1 MNKNRKI
8 LMWLCISIAVIA
20 CGYIVYHSVTKEKNL
35 TIYEVLK
42 KDNIIPQKERTKEGE
57 IPIDFEKL
65 WEINPEIYAWIEIPG
80 TDISYPIVQRWGDDS
95 YYLNHTIDGK
105 KGYPGSIYTE
115 GMNHQDFR
123 DFNTAVYGHDM
134 KDGSMFK
141 GLHNYEDE
149 TFLKEHPEVVIYTPK
164 KIFRYEIFAAIVYD
178 DRHVL
183 NTFRYD
189 LKEERQRF
197 LDSVYEARD
206 LRNTYREDITVS
218 PEDCILTLSTCMGNE
233 SDKRFLVEAVLRDE

>member
-1 MNKNRKI
+1 M
-8 LMWLCISIAVIA
+8 
-20 CGYIVYHSVTKEKNL
+20 
-35 TIYEVLK
+35 
-42 KDNIIPQKERTKEGE
+42 
-57 IPIDFEKL
+57 
-65 WEINPEIYAWIEIPG
+65 
-80 TDISYPIVQRWGDDS
+80 
-95 YYLNHTIDGK
+95 NHTIDGK

-123 DFNTAVYGHDM
+123 DFNTAIYGHDM

-149 TFLKEHPEVVIYTPK
+149 AFLKEHPEVIIYTPK
-164 KIFRYEIFAAIVYD
+164 KIFRYDIFVTVVYD
-178 DRHVL
+178 DRHVI

-189 LKEERQRF
+189 LEEERQRF

-218 PEDCILTLSTCMGNE
+218 PKDCILTLSTCIGNE

>member
-1 MNKNRKI
+1 MKKSRKI
-8 LMWLCISIAVIA
+8 LIWLCIGIAVIA
-20 CGYIVYHSVTKEKNL
+20 CGYIIYHSVTKEKNL

-42 KDNIIPQKERTKEGE
+42 KEYIIPQKERTKEDE

-65 WEINPEIYAWIEIPG
+65 WEMNPEIYAWIEIPG

-149 TFLKEHPEVVIYTPK
+149 AFLKEHPEVIIYTPK
-164 KIFRYEIFAAIVYD
+164 KILRYEIFAAVVYD
-178 DRHVL
+178 DRHVI
-183 NTFRYD
+183 NTFRYE

-197 LDSVYEARD
+197 LDSIYEARD
-206 LRNTYREDITVS
+206 MRNTYRDDITVS
-218 PEDCILTLSTCMGNE
+218 PEDRILTLSTCIGNE
-233 SDKRFLVEAVLRDE
+233 SEKRFLVEAVLKDE